1 MEENQE
7 KLNNQNEETPKD
19 FKDFDDDDNQAAD
32 IKRDIQALDNLEKQT
47 EEQAQKEESE
57 KEENDEIT
65 EENNEKETEENQT
78 EDIEEE
84 PETELSKWEEL
95 DKNNAVVK
103 KYIIYISK
111 DFIPYIDDLSTDE
124 RSAYIN
130 DAIQTKMDVEY
141 AKRKQNKKKKLIAH
155 LLVAII
161 TICTMT
167 PIALLGVNKA
177 IMVTFENYKYSQ
189 DNFEKLYKQRFE
201 KNKAYM
207 RSIQYNKEHEKNN

>member
-7 KLNNQNEETPKD
+7 KLNNQNEEIPKD
-19 FKDFDDDDNQAAD
+19 FKDFDDDDNQIAD

-47 EEQAQKEESE
+47 EEQAQKEESK

-65 EENNEKETEENQT
+65 EENNEKEIEENQT
-78 EDIEEE
+78 EDIKEE

-130 DAIQTKMDVEY
+130 DAIQKKIDLEDIQKNTHK
-141 AKRKQNKKKKLIAH
+141 KRSLI
-155 LLVAII
+155 
-161 TICTMT
+161 
-167 PIALLGVNKA
+167 
-177 IMVTFENYKYSQ
+177 
-189 DNFEKLYKQRFE
+189 
-201 KNKAYM
+201 
-207 RSIQYNKEHEKNN
+207 